1 MTAEE
6 LESTPASGLVR
17 RLRLSKPLARVLAL
31 GVPLAAMTSVL
42 AGSGHDSTW
51 VVPSS
56 VNAGDRAWMNQLV
69 GPAPGASPGTAP
81 APDVPVLPKDG
92 NPQVLVLPAPG
103 TTSGDYAGG
112 GRGASAPGGGPDTGG
127 LTSNGIPRR
136 VLQAY
141 VAAAKLAAGLDPGCH
156 VDWSLLAG
164 IGRVE
169 TDHGRFGGS
178 HVTADGLI
186 TPPIYGPRLNGT
198 NGMPFIHD
206 TDRGRLDADP
216 TSDRAVGPMQFIPG
230 TWAGFGTDADKDG
243 VANPQDVD
251 DAALSAARYLCAG
264 GGDLSTQQG
273 RVQAVYRYNHSASY
287 VRLVLALADSYA
299 SGRPVPV
306 SQEPSGPAPAS
317 SGPSVT
323 GGSPPAVNPSPP
335 PSGSGTP
342 GRSPSPSPTGSTP
355 SPTSS
360 TPSPTSSTPS
370 PTSST
375 PSPTSSTPSPTSSTP
390 SPTSSTP
397 SPTSSTPSPTST
409 SPSPTDTPTPKDTPT
424 PTPSDTPT
432 PTPSDTPTPK
442 DTPTPTASDTPAA
455 ADTPAASPSA
465 SSSASP
471 TGS

>member
-6 LESTPASGLVR
+6 LEPTPASGLVR

-178 HVTADGLI
+178 HVTAGGPI

-206 TDRGRLDADP
+206 TDGGRLDADP

-230 TWAGFGTDADKDG
+230 TWAGYGTDADQDG

-251 DAALSAARYLCAG
+251 DAALSAARYLCTG

-335 PSGSGTP
+335 PSPGSGSP
-342 GRSPSPSPTGSTP
+342 GRSPSPSPRSTTP

-360 TPSPTSSTPS
+360 TPSPT
-370 PTSST
+370 
-375 PSPTSSTPSPTSSTP
+375 
-390 SPTSSTP
+390 
-397 SPTSSTPSPTST
+397 
-409 SPSPTDTPTPKDTPT
+409 
-424 PTPSDTPT
+424 
-432 PTPSDTPTPK
+432 
-442 DTPTPTASDTPAA
+442 
-455 ADTPAASPSA
+455 
-465 SSSASP
+465 
-471 TGS
+471 